1 MADFHQPRTVTTIHR
16 LNAGSAS
23 QMERSL
29 GQWGRQR
36 PVGLVLPAL
45 YCEFEHPAMARIAR
59 ELASARFLKR
69 IVVVLGQADAAQYK
83 RARTFFDRFDTPVSF
98 LLVDHPR
105 MDAYMSSL
113 ARLGLPTGQPGKG
126 RTCWLG
132 AGYLLAQGDCDVIA
146 FHDCDIRNYSRDI
159 VARLCAPLAHP
170 ELDFEFAKGY
180 YARVNGQLF
189 GRVTRLFVT
198 PLIQALRE
206 AGQGAPFLDFVG
218 DLRYALSGE
227 MALSADLMRAIPT
240 AGDWGL
246 EISTLAEVH
255 KRVPASRVCQVEVSE
270 TYEHKHKPLSADNA
284 EQGLHRMAVEVGA
297 ALIRAVSREERVAAS
312 LFIDCL
318 TTCYRQ
324 IAGQM
329 VTRYRADASLNG
341 LTYDEEA
348 ERRAVAVFSG
358 AIAAATRRAEEP
370 AAANLPAW
378 RDVEAVAPRALDRLR
393 DLVDELDVRRPV
405 PVRARVARL
414 LSRRPRPS
422 WASAPGI
429 AAEDFA

>member
-16 LNAGSAS
+16 LNAGGAS

-45 YCEFEHPAMARIAR
+45 YTEFEHPAMARIAR

-69 IVVVLGQADAAQYK
+69 VVVVLGQADAGQYK
-83 RARTFFDRFDTPVSF
+83 RARAFFDRFDVPVSF

-105 MDAYMSSL
+105 VDAWL
-113 ARLGLPTGQPGKG
+113 GGLTRLGLPTGQAGKG
-126 RTCWLG
+126 RTCWMG
-132 AGYLLAQGDCDVIA
+132 AGYLLAQNDCDVIA

-159 VARLCAPLAHP
+159 LARLCAPLAHP

-198 PLIQALRE
+198 PLVQALRE
-206 AGQGAPFLDFVG
+206 SGQGAPFLDFVG
-218 DLRYALSGE
+218 DLRYPLSGE
-227 MALSADLMRAIPT
+227 MAMRADLMRSIPT
-240 AGDWGL
+240 AADWGL
-246 EISTLAEVH
+246 EIATLAEVH
-255 KRVPASRVCQVEVSE
+255 RRVPAARVCQVEVSE
-270 TYEHKHKPLSADNA
+270 TYEHKHKALSADNA
-284 EQGLHRMAVEVGA
+284 DQGLHRMAVEVGA
-297 ALIRAVSREERVAAS
+297 ALIRAVSHEERAAAS
-312 LFIDCL
+312 LFVDCVS
-318 TTCYRQ
+318 TCYRQ
-324 IAGQM
+324 IADQL

-341 LTYDEEA
+341 LIFDEDA
-348 ERRAVAVFSG
+348 ERRAVSVFSG
-358 AIAAATRRAEEP
+358 AISAAARRAEEP
-370 AAANLPAW
+370 AAAGLPAW
-378 RDVEAVAPRALDRLR
+378 RDVEAVFPRALEQLR

-405 PVRARVARL
+405 PVRTRVSRL
-414 LSRRPRPS
+414 LTRRPRPS
-422 WASAPGI
+422 WTATPGI

>member
-23 QMERSL
+23 QMERTL
-29 GQWGRQR
+29 GQWGRKR

-69 IVVVLGQADAAQYK
+69 VVVVLGQADAAQYK
-83 RARTFFDRFDTPVSF
+83 RARTFFDRFDVPVSF

-105 MDAYMSSL
+105 VDGYL
-113 ARLGLPTGQPGKG
+113 AGLGRLGLGTGQAGKG

-170 ELDFEFAKGY
+170 ELEFEFAKGY

-198 PLIQALRE
+198 PLVQALRE
-206 AGQGAPFLDFVG
+206 SGHNSPFLDFVG
-218 DLRYALSGE
+218 DLRYPLSGE
-227 MALSADLMRAIPT
+227 MAMRADLMRSMPT
-240 AGDWGL
+240 AADWGL
-246 EISTLAEVH
+246 EIGTLAEVH
-255 KRVPASRVCQVEVSE
+255 RRVPASRVCQVEVSE

-284 EQGLHRMAVEVGA
+284 DQGLHRMAVEVGA
-297 ALIRAVSREERVAAS
+297 ALIRAVSQEERVAAS
-312 LFIDCL
+312 LFVDAL

-324 IAGQM
+324 IAGQL
-329 VTRYRADASLNG
+329 VTRYRADASLNA
-341 LTYDEEA
+341 LSFDEEA
-348 ERRAVAVFSG
+348 EQHAVSVFAGAIPAAARRAH
-358 AIAAATRRAEEP
+358 EP
-370 AAANLPAW
+370 AAASLPAW
-378 RDVEAVAPRALDRLR
+378 RDVEAVFPRALDRLR

-414 LSRRPRPS
+414 LSRRARPS
-422 WASAPGI
+422 WSQTPPLP
-429 AAEDFA
+429 AEDFA